1 MGGKFYP
8 PQNHFLQDLVGF
20 HHIVLVGFDF
30 ELNNFKIDQYKFQSI
45 ECGCVCYQIVQV
57 SIYLARSM
65 QTDNIKHSSDY
76 RSCLI
81 CWVDNSKIQSK
92 VRSALLNGLV
102 WSCLL
107 NISMYS
113 LKKQESTTTIN
124 IFGFQYIL
132 KKNIE

>member
-8 PQNHFLQDLVGF
+8 LQNHFLQELVGF
-20 HHIVLVGFDF
+20 GHIVLDGFDL

-45 ECGCVCYQIVQV
+45 EGWCVCAIRLCR
-57 SIYLARSM
+57 YLARSM

-81 CWVDNSKIQSK
+81 CWVDNSKIQSN
-92 VRSALLNGLV
+92 VRSVLLNCSV

-107 NISMYS
+107 NISMCS